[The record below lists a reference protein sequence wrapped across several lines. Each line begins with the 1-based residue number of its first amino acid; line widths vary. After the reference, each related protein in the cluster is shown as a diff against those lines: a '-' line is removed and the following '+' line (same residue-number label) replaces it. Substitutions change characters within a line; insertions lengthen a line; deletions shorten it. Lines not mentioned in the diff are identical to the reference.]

1 MHIMIVEDDED
12 SRILQENILE
22 SKGYTVKSAGNG
34 KAALAMIKR
43 APPDLIISD
52 ILMPEMDGFGLC
64 QALKGDEKLRSIPI
78 VFYTATYTDPKD
90 ERLAL
95 ELGASRFLV
104 KPVEPNEFLKEI
116 EQVLETHKA
125 KKLPVRESSR
135 KAPLELDKAHAE
147 VLGRKLDKKIIELD
161 GERLKLQASEQKYR
175 RLVEALREDYFFYTQ
190 NPDGIFS
197 YISPSITIVLG
208 YSQEEFLVHYTEYL
222 TDNPI
227 NKEVIHHTELRRV
240 FDKDGSVMAVEGI
253 AHDIT
258 NRKAAEEELKK
269 TKESLQMAQQI
280 AHLGNWDWN
289 IVTNDF
295 WCSDEIYHIF
305 GLSPQAS
312 DITYEVFSDFV
323 HADDRPFLQQ
333 AVDNALSGKKPYS
346 IDHRIVLPDETERF
360 VHAQAE
366 SIADEYTGKPIR
378 MVGTLQDISER
389 KRMEDEKT
397 SLMARLRQAQ
407 KMEAIG
413 TLAGGIAHDFNNLL
427 TPITGYAE
435 MALESLP
442 EGSLDRAHQQQVIK
456 AANRAKDLVNQI
468 LTFSRQTEQEKRPVQ
483 LHSITQE
490 ALKLLRSSIPATIEI
505 HQNIP
510 SDSGAVLADPTQL
523 QQVLLN
529 LCTNAYHAMRE
540 DGGVLGIS
548 VSKIE
553 LVSDDYVTNLG
564 ISPGNYLRVEISD
577 TGCGMDKDT
586 QERIFDPYFTTKEKG
601 EGTGLGLAVV
611 HGIVKNH
618 DGHITVYSE
627 PGRGSYFP
635 VLPVDPTSFDPETSE
650 PPPRGTE
657 NIMLVEDE
665 EEILRMEETMLGRL
679 GYRVQTYSKSDEALQ
694 AFQKSYMDFDLVIT
708 DMTMPKMTGAE
719 LAQNLLAVRSD
730 IPIILCSGFNEI
742 INEKKAKAIGIREY
756 VMKPLTLRDFA
767 GTIRNVLD
775 KKNE

>member
-1 MHIMIVEDDED
+1 M
-12 SRILQENILE
+12 
-22 SKGYTVKSAGNG
+22 GN
-34 KAALAMIKR
+34 
-43 APPDLIISD
+43 
-52 ILMPEMDGFGLC
+52 
-64 QALKGDEKLRSIPI
+64 
-78 VFYTATYTDPKD
+78 V
-90 ERLAL
+90 
-95 ELGASRFLV
+95 
-104 KPVEPNEFLKEI
+104 
-116 EQVLETHKA
+116 
-125 KKLPVRESSR
+125 
-135 KAPLELDKAHAE
+135 LELDRAHAE
-147 VLGRKLDKKIIELD
+147 VLGRKLDKKIIELED
-161 GERLKLQASEQKYR
+161 ERQKLQASEQKYR

-197 YISPSITIVLG
+197 YISPSITNVLG
-208 YSQEEFLVHYTEYL
+208 YSQDEFLVHYTEFL

-227 NKEVIHHTELRRV
+227 NKEVIHHTELSIKGEKQPPYEV
-240 FDKDGSVMAVEGI
+240 EIYHKDGSTRYLEVTEEPVFDQDGGVIAVEGI

-258 NRKAAEEELKK
+258 N
-269 TKESLQMAQQI
+269 
-280 AHLGNWDWN
+280 
-289 IVTNDF
+289 
-295 WCSDEIYHIF
+295 
-305 GLSPQAS
+305 
-312 DITYEVFSDFV
+312 
-323 HADDRPFLQQ
+323 
-333 AVDNALSGKKPYS
+333 
-346 IDHRIVLPDETERF
+346 
-360 VHAQAE
+360 
-366 SIADEYTGKPIR
+366 
-378 MVGTLQDISER
+378 R

-435 MALESLP
+435 MALENLP

-456 AANRAKDLVNQI
+456 AAKRAKDLVNQI

-483 LHSITQE
+483 LHSITKE
-490 ALKLLRSSIPATIEI
+490 ALKLLRSSIPSTIEI

-540 DGGVLGIS
+540 GGGVLGIS
-548 VSKIE
+548 VSKVE

-618 DGHITVYSE
+618 SGHITVYSE
-627 PGRGSYFP
+627 PGRGSIFHIYFP
-635 VLPVDPTSFDPETSE
+635 VLPVDRTSFDSETSE

-657 NIMLVEDE
+657 YIMLVEDE
-665 EEILRMEETMLGRL
+665 EEILRMEEIMLARL

-694 AFQKSYMDFDLVIT
+694 AFQNSYADFDLVIT
-708 DMTMPKMTGAE
+708 DMTMPIMTGAE
-719 LAQNLLAVRSD
+719 LAQKLLAIRSD

-742 INEKKAKAIGIREY
+742 INEKKAKAIGIRKY

-767 GTIRNVLD
+767 GTIRSVLD
-775 KKNE
+775 EDSITEL